1 MTLNLDIPHM
11 QSGAE
16 PAYFRVL
23 QGAIERMCS
32 ECGSGMHQLLNAS
45 NYCFVFK
52 KTLFCLFIC
61 ECLCMY
67 LYVCLRAQVMVMM
80 WISLGSL
87 QDLNFSSHC
96 VGSSNQTQ
104 VILLSAFTP
113 TTNYLLAPAFI
124 HYLIRLQLLEMESR
138 KKTGVVVCAFSPS
151 TWEAVMSLSLSC
163 QLPNNNTEAF
173 FY

>member
-1 MTLNLDIPHM
+1 
-11 QSGAE
+11 
-16 PAYFRVL
+16 
-23 QGAIERMCS
+23 
-32 ECGSGMHQLLNAS
+32 
-45 NYCFVFK
+45 
-52 KTLFCLFIC
+52 
-61 ECLCMY
+61 MY

-138 KKTGVVVCAFSPS
+138 KKRV
-151 TWEAVMSLSLSC
+151 W
-163 QLPNNNTEAF
+163 
-173 FY
+173 